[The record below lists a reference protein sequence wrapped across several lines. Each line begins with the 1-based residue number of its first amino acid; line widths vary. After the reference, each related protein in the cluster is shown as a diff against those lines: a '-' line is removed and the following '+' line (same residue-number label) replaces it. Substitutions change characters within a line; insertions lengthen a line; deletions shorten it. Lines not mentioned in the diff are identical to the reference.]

1 MEKDITLDLSFIP
14 LAVIRE
20 ASDRWLGVDQW
31 SSKTNAIIKLAD
43 LVKTGFLTLD
53 QIRAITPQPVGQNT
67 LGQGNYYTQGSNP
80 YGQTMGHIGE
90 MPTFPAPDAFDV
102 ALKPV
107 AQVADNANATA
118 LDALNKARALDSS
131 MHNAFTGV
139 STALADLR
147 AAAAT
152 TAKVQD
158 ELARDVQAF
167 TSKPLIDPAKV
178 SQAVTD
184 AVAAAFKP
192 FEQAVVTA
200 GAQAAIGQMVSV
212 AMTGCETA
220 LDVFGVSVTNA
231 AGGDLWANL
240 FDDPSAPAVDPCFV
254 WTKPI
259 LQHLLLSQSTGEN
272 LWFGGEKG
280 TGKSE
285 TVRQFAAKTGRGY
298 TRINFNKYTTAED
311 FIGAVGLENG
321 ATVFKMGDFLKAFT
335 TPASLI
341 LLDEITNADPA
352 VLAVLNGFLES
363 NSAVNYGGQVWRRA
377 PNVLVFAA
385 DNTLTNG
392 DESGR
397 YAGTRT
403 MNSALAD
410 RFARLVAFKHMELD
424 VEVEAVVRHTGCK
437 PALAEHVLKAV
448 HACRAKVES
457 GDIVDAPSI
466 RSVIAF
472 VRSVAVLGVD
482 EAWAASIGHRQPSE
496 SATAIASIKA
506 AYIDAAFIQR
516 NL

>member
-1 MEKDITLDLSFIP
+1 MANDITIDLASVP
-14 LAVIRE
+14 LAVIRT
-20 ASDRWLGVDQW
+20 ASDRWLGADKW
-31 SSKTNAIIKLAD
+31 SNKTNAVIKLAD
-43 LVKTGFLTLD
+43 LVKQGYITID
-53 QIRAITPQPVGQNT
+53 QIRAVTPQP
-67 LGQGNYYTQGSNP
+67 P
-80 YGQTMGHIGE
+80 IMGGVS
-90 MPTFPAPDAFDV
+90 PDAFDV
-102 ALKPV
+102 ALRPV
-107 AQVADNANATA
+107 AQVADNASATA
-118 LDALNKARALDSS
+118 LDALNKARAIESS
-131 MHNAFTGV
+131 LHCKFGDVN
-139 STALADLR
+139 TALDDLSKAVEKDLGILEETVAR
-147 AAAAT
+147 EIAAI
-152 TAKVQD
+152 
-158 ELARDVQAF
+158 
-167 TSKPLIDPAKV
+167 TSKPLVDPAKV
-178 SQAVTD
+178 AQAVTD

-192 FEQAVVTA
+192 FEAAVVAA
-200 GAQAAIGQMVSV
+200 GAQAAVGQMVSV
-212 AMTGCETA
+212 SRMGCETA
-220 LDVFGVSVTNA
+220 KDVFGVSVTTA
-231 AGGDLWANL
+231 AGNELLVSL
-240 FDDPSAPAVDPCFV
+240 FNDQSAPAIDPCFV
-254 WTKPI
+254 WTEGI
-259 LQHLLLSQSTGEN
+259 LKHLILSQTTGEN

-311 FIGAVGLENG
+311 FIGSVGLENG
-321 ATVFKMGDFLKAFT
+321 DTVFKVGDFLRAFT

-377 PNVLVFAA
+377 PDVLVFAA

-410 RFARLVAFKHMELD
+410 RFARLVAFKHMTID
-424 VEVEAVVRHTGCK
+424 VEIEAVVRHTGCK

-466 RSVIAF
+466 RSVMAF

-506 AYIDAAFIQR
+506 AYIDAAFVQQNI
-516 NL
+516 

>member
-1 MEKDITLDLSFIP
+1 MSNDINIDLAAIP
-14 LAVIRE
+14 LAIIRA
-20 ASDRWLGVDQW
+20 ASDKWIGVDQW
-31 SSKTNAIIKLAD
+31 NGKTNAILKLSA
-43 LVKTGFLTLD
+43 LVKQGYITLSE
-53 QIRAITPQPVGQNT
+53 IRAV
-67 LGQGNYYTQGSNP
+67 S
-80 YGQTMGHIGE
+80 
-90 MPTFPAPDAFDV
+90 PAPIGSVAPTESLDAV
-102 ALKPV
+102 MRPV
-107 AQVADNANATA
+107 IQVADNASATA
-118 LDALNKARALDSS
+118 LEALAKARALDTTAYDLQVQMGNLTVGLFDMQKAVESS
-131 MHNAFTGV
+131 VKAQA
-139 STALADLR
+139 ALDADL
-147 AAAAT
+147 
-152 TAKVQD
+152 
-158 ELARDVQAF
+158 QAF
-167 TSKPLIDPAKV
+167 MHKPLVDEAKV

-184 AVAAAFKP
+184 AVARAFKP
-192 FEQAVVTA
+192 FEAAVVAA
-200 GAQAAIGQMVSV
+200 GAQAAVGSMVSV
-212 AMTGCETA
+212 LRTGCETA
-220 LDVFGVSVTNA
+220 RDVFGVSVKTA
-231 AGGDLWANL
+231 AGNELLVSL
-240 FDDPSAPAVDPCFV
+240 FNDPSAPAVDPCFV
-254 WTKPI
+254 WSAPI
-259 LQHLLLSQSTGEN
+259 LRHLILSQSTGEN

-321 ATVFKMGDFLKAFT
+321 ATVFKMGDFLRAFT

-352 VLAVLNGFLES
+352 VLAVLNGFLET

-410 RFARLVAFKHMELD
+410 RFARLVAFKHMDLAT
-424 VEVEAVVRHTGCK
+424 EVEAVVRHTGCR

-466 RSVIAF
+466 RSVMAF

-496 SATAIASIKA
+496 SATAIESIKA
-506 AYIDAAFIQR
+506 AYIDAAFIQN

>member
-1 MEKDITLDLSFIP
+1 MANDITIDLASIP
-14 LAVIRE
+14 LAIIRT
-20 ASDRWLGVDQW
+20 ASDRWIGADKW
-31 SSKTNAIIKLAD
+31 SGKTNAVIKLAGLINAG
-43 LVKTGFLTLD
+43 LVSLHEIRTL
-53 QIRAITPQPVGQNT
+53 TPQP
-67 LGQGNYYTQGSNP
+67 P
-80 YGQTMGHIGE
+80 I
-90 MPTFPAPDAFDV
+90 MPNGGVSPDAFDV
-102 ALKPV
+102 ALRPV
-107 AQVADNANATA
+107 AQVADNASATA
-118 LDALNKARALDSS
+118 LEAMEKARLLQKELTEICNFAVSRGRELDDLKASVQIGLDLQEKVA
-131 MHNAFTGV
+131 NEV
-139 STALADLR
+139 LRLANKPLVDE
-147 AAAAT
+147 
-152 TAKVQD
+152 AKV
-158 ELARDVQAF
+158 A
-167 TSKPLIDPAKV
+167 
-178 SQAVTD
+178 QAVTD
-184 AVAAAFKP
+184 AVANAFKP
-192 FEQAVVTA
+192 FEAAVVAA
-200 GAQAAIGQMVSV
+200 GAQAAVGSMVSV
-212 AMTGCETA
+212 SRMGCETA
-220 LDVFGVSVTNA
+220 KDVFGVSVTNA
-231 AGGDLWANL
+231 AGNHLYVDLFN
-240 FDDPSAPAVDPCFV
+240 DQSAPAIDPCFV
-254 WTKPI
+254 WTDGI
-259 LQHLLLSQSTGEN
+259 LKHLILSQTTGEN

-311 FIGAVGLENG
+311 FVGAVGLENG
-321 ATVFKMGDFLKAFT
+321 ATVFKMGDFLRAFT

-352 VLAVLNGFLES
+352 VLAVLNGFLET

-377 PNVLVFAA
+377 PDVLVFAA

-410 RFARLVAFKHMELD
+410 RFARLVAFKHMTID
-424 VEVEAVVRHTGCK
+424 VEIEAVVRHTGCK

-466 RSVIAF
+466 RSVMAF

-506 AYIDAAFIQR
+506 AYIDAAFVQHNI
-516 NL
+516 

>member
-1 MEKDITLDLSFIP
+1 MANDITIDLANTTMPI
-14 LAVIRE
+14 IRT
-20 ASDRWLGVDQW
+20 ASDRWLGADKW
-31 SSKTNAIIKLAD
+31 NGKTNAVIKLAEM
-43 LVKTGFLTLD
+43 VKAGRISLAD
-53 QIRAITPQPVGQNT
+53 IQSVTPQP
-67 LGQGNYYTQGSNP
+67 P
-80 YGQTMGHIGE
+80 I
-90 MPTFPAPDAFDV
+90 MPNGVSPDAFDV
-102 ALKPV
+102 ALRPV
-107 AQVADNANATA
+107 AQVADNASATA
-118 LDALNKARALDSS
+118 LDALTKTRLLEDNARSLQQQIGNLSVGQTNVYDA
-131 MHNAFTGV
+131 
-139 STALADLR
+139 
-147 AAAAT
+147 
-152 TAKVQD
+152 VQD
-158 ELARDVQAF
+158 SIKAQKSLAADVARIANA
-167 TSKPLIDPAKV
+167 PLVDADRV
-178 SQAVTD
+178 AQAVTE
-184 AVAAAFKP
+184 AVANAFKP
-192 FEQAVVTA
+192 FEAAVVAA
-200 GAQAAIGQMVSV
+200 GAQAAVGQMVSV
-212 AMTGCETA
+212 SSIGCETA
-220 LDVFGVSVTNA
+220 KDVFGVSVTNA
-231 AGGDLWANL
+231 AGNHLYVDLFN
-240 FDDPSAPAVDPCFV
+240 DQSTPAIDPCFV
-254 WTKPI
+254 WTDGI
-259 LQHLLLSQSTGEN
+259 LKHLILSQTTGEN

-298 TRINFNKYTTAED
+298 TRINFNKFTTAED
-311 FIGAVGLENG
+311 FIGSVGLENG
-321 ATVFKMGDFLKAFT
+321 DTVFKVGDFLRAFT

-377 PNVLVFAA
+377 PDVLVFAA

-410 RFARLVAFKHMELD
+410 RFARLVAFKHMPID
-424 VEVEAVVRHTGCK
+424 VEIEAVVRHTGCK

-466 RSVIAF
+466 RSVMAF

-506 AYIDAAFIQR
+506 AYIDAAFVQQNI
-516 NL
+516 

>member
-1 MEKDITLDLSFIP
+1 MSMAKNSLTVELANTP
-14 LAVIRE
+14 LGVIRAAHAKFVNGAWINKME
-20 ASDRWLGVDQW
+20 
-31 SSKTNAIIKLAD
+31 TNAVLERLIHNGL
-43 LVKTGFLTLD
+43 LTLVEV
-53 QIRAITPQPVGQNT
+53 QSLSPVST
-67 LGQGNYYTQGSNP
+67 A
-80 YGQTMGHIGE
+80 
-90 MPTFPAPDAFDV
+90 MPIASPDAFDV
-102 ALKPV
+102 AMKPV
-107 AQVADNANATA
+107 AQVADNAARDA
-118 LDALNKARALDSS
+118 LDALTKTRLLEDNARSLQQQIGNLSVGLTDVHDAVQQSIKAQDAL
-131 MHNAFTGV
+131 TG
-139 STALADLR
+139 
-147 AAAAT
+147 
-152 TAKVQD
+152 
-158 ELARDVQAF
+158 EVQAF
-167 TSKPLIDPAKV
+167 ISQPLVDPAKV
-178 SQAVTD
+178 TQAVTD

-192 FEQAVVTA
+192 FNAAVVAA
-200 GAQAAIGQMVSV
+200 GAQAAVGSMVSV
-212 AMTGCETA
+212 SRIGCETA
-220 LDVFGVSVTNA
+220 KNVFGVSVTTA
-231 AGGDLWANL
+231 AGNDLLVSL
-240 FDDPSAPAVDPCFV
+240 FNDQSAPAIDPCFV
-254 WTKPI
+254 WTEGI
-259 LQHLLLSQSTGEN
+259 LKHLILSQSTGEN

-298 TRINFNKYTTAED
+298 TRINFNKFTTSED
-311 FIGAVGLENG
+311 FIGSVGLENG
-321 ATVFKMGDFLKAFT
+321 DTVFKVGDFLRAFT

-377 PNVLVFAA
+377 PDVLVFAA

-410 RFARLVAFKHMELD
+410 RFARLVAFKHMTID
-424 VEVEAVVRHTGCK
+424 VEIEAVVRHTGCR
-437 PALAEHVLKAV
+437 PAIAEHVLKAV

-466 RSVIAF
+466 RSVMAF

>member
-1 MEKDITLDLSFIP
+1 MANDVTIDLASIP
-14 LAVIRE
+14 LAIIRT
-20 ASDRWLGVDQW
+20 ASDRWIGADKW
-31 SSKTNAIIKLAD
+31 SGKTNAVIKLAGLINAG
-43 LVKTGFLTLD
+43 LVSLHEIRTL
-53 QIRAITPQPVGQNT
+53 TPQPPIMPNG
-67 LGQGNYYTQGSNP
+67 G
-80 YGQTMGHIGE
+80 IG
-90 MPTFPAPDAFDV
+90 PDAFDV
-102 ALKPV
+102 ALRPV
-107 AQVADNANATA
+107 AQVADNAQSTA
-118 LDALNKARALDSS
+118 LDAMSKVRALESGITDVRNFAVGRGRELDDLKASVQIGLDLQEKVA
-131 MHNAFTGV
+131 NEV
-139 STALADLR
+139 LRLANKPLVDD
-147 AAAAT
+147 
-152 TAKVQD
+152 AKV
-158 ELARDVQAF
+158 A
-167 TSKPLIDPAKV
+167 
-178 SQAVTD
+178 QAVTD
-184 AVAAAFKP
+184 AVANAFKP
-192 FEQAVVTA
+192 FEAAVVAA
-200 GAQAAIGQMVSV
+200 GAQAAVGSMVSV
-212 AMTGCETA
+212 TQTGQEWSSN
-220 LDVFGVSVTNA
+220 VFGVSVTNA
-231 AGGDLWANL
+231 NGGELWVNL
-240 FDDPSAPAVDPCFV
+240 FNDPSAPAVDPCFV

-259 LQHLLLSQSTGEN
+259 LQHLLLSETTGEN

-321 ATVFKMGDFLKAFT
+321 ATVFKMGDFLRAFT

-352 VLAVLNGFLES
+352 VLAVLNGFLET

-385 DNTLTNG
+385 DNTMTNG

-410 RFARLVAFKHMELD
+410 RFARLVAFKHMTID
-424 VEVEAVVRHTGCK
+424 VEIEAVVRHTGCK

-466 RSVIAF
+466 RSVMAF

-496 SATAIASIKA
+496 RATAIASIKA
-506 AYIDAAFIQR
+506 AYIDAAFVQQNI
-516 NL
+516 

>member
-1 MEKDITLDLSFIP
+1 MANDITIDLASIP
-14 LAVIRE
+14 LAVIRT
-20 ASDRWLGVDQW
+20 ASDRWIGADKW
-31 SSKTNAIIKLAD
+31 SNKTNAVIKLAG
-43 LVKTGFLTLD
+43 LVNCGLVSLHEIRTL
-53 QIRAITPQPVGQNT
+53 TPQPPIMPNG
-67 LGQGNYYTQGSNP
+67 GI
-80 YGQTMGHIGE
+80 GH
-90 MPTFPAPDAFDV
+90 DAFDV
-102 ALKPV
+102 ALRPV
-107 AQVADNANATA
+107 AQVADNANAVA
-118 LDALNKARALDSS
+118 LDALGKARSLE
-131 MHNAFTGV
+131 T
-139 STALADLR
+139 TAYDLQVQMGNLTVGLFDMKQ
-147 AAAAT
+147 AVEA

-158 ELARDVQAF
+158 SLAADVARIANA
-167 TSKPLIDPAKV
+167 PLVDEAKV
-178 SQAVTD
+178 AQAVTD
-184 AVAAAFKP
+184 AVASAFKP
-192 FEQAVVTA
+192 FEAAVIAA
-200 GAQAAIGQMVSV
+200 GAQAAVGSMVSV
-212 AMTGCETA
+212 SRIGDETA
-220 LDVFGVSVTNA
+220 QDVFGVPARNA
-231 AGGDLWANL
+231 AGNHLYVDLFN
-240 FDDPSAPAVDPCFV
+240 DPSAPAIDPCFV
-254 WTKPI
+254 WTEGI
-259 LQHLLLSQSTGEN
+259 LKHLILSQDNGDN

-321 ATVFKMGDFLKAFT
+321 ATVFKMGDFLRAFT

-352 VLAVLNGFLES
+352 VLAVLNGFLET

-410 RFARLVAFKHMELD
+410 RFARLVAFKHMDLAT
-424 VEVEAVVRHTGCK
+424 EVEAVVRHTGCK
-437 PALAEHVLKAV
+437 PALADHVLCAI

-466 RSVIAF
+466 RSVMAF

-482 EAWAASIGHRQPSE
+482 EAWAASIAHRQPSE
-496 SATAIASIKA
+496 SAVAIASIKA
-506 AYIDAAFIQR
+506 AYIDPVFIA
-516 NL
+516 NNI

>member
-1 MEKDITLDLSFIP
+1 MANYINLDLAAIP
-14 LAVIRE
+14 LAIIRA
-20 ASDRWLGVDQW
+20 ASDKWIGVDQW
-31 SSKTNAIIKLAD
+31 NGKTNAILKLSA
-43 LVKTGFLTLD
+43 LVKQGYITLD
-53 QIRAITPQPVGQNT
+53 QIRAV
-67 LGQGNYYTQGSNP
+67 S
-80 YGQTMGHIGE
+80 
-90 MPTFPAPDAFDV
+90 PAPIGSVAPTESLDAV
-102 ALKPV
+102 MRPV
-107 AQVADNANATA
+107 IQVADNANATA
-118 LDALNKARALDSS
+118 LEALAKARGIESALHSVFGDF
-131 MHNAFTGV
+131 NKT
-139 STALADLR
+139 LADLR
-147 AAAAT
+147 TAVETDLGILEENTTREIAAIA
-152 TAKVQD
+152 
-158 ELARDVQAF
+158 
-167 TSKPLIDPAKV
+167 SKPLVDEAKV

-184 AVAAAFKP
+184 AVACAFKP
-192 FEQAVVTA
+192 FEAAVVAA
-200 GAQAAIGQMVSV
+200 GAQAAVGSMVSV
-212 AMTGCETA
+212 TTTGQ
-220 LDVFGVSVTNA
+220 DWSSNVFGVQVTNL
-231 AGGDLWANL
+231 AGAELKVDLFN
-240 FDDPSAPAVDPCFV
+240 DPSAPAVDDCFV
-254 WTKPI
+254 WSAPI
-259 LQHLLLSQSTGEN
+259 LRHLLLSQNTGEN

-321 ATVFKMGDFLKAFT
+321 ATVFKMGDFLRAFT

-352 VLAVLNGFLES
+352 VLAVLNGFLET

-410 RFARLVAFKHMELD
+410 RFARLVAFKHMDLAT
-424 VEVEAVVRHTGCK
+424 EVEAVVRHTGCK
-437 PALAEHVLKAV
+437 PALADHVLRAV

-466 RSVIAF
+466 RSVMAF

-506 AYIDAAFIQR
+506 AYIDPAFIS
-516 NL
+516 NNI

>member
-1 MEKDITLDLSFIP
+1 MANYINLDLAAIP
-14 LAVIRE
+14 LAIIRA
-20 ASDRWLGVDQW
+20 ASDKWIGVDQW
-31 SSKTNAIIKLAD
+31 NGKTNAILKLSA
-43 LVKTGFLTLD
+43 LVKQGYITLD
-53 QIRAITPQPVGQNT
+53 QIRAV
-67 LGQGNYYTQGSNP
+67 S
-80 YGQTMGHIGE
+80 
-90 MPTFPAPDAFDV
+90 PAPIGSVAPTESLDAV
-102 ALKPV
+102 MRPV
-107 AQVADNANATA
+107 IQVADNANATA
-118 LDALNKARALDSS
+118 LEALAKARGIESALHSVFGDF
-131 MHNAFTGV
+131 NKT
-139 STALADLR
+139 LADLR
-147 AAAAT
+147 TVVETDLGILEENTTREIAAIA
-152 TAKVQD
+152 
-158 ELARDVQAF
+158 
-167 TSKPLIDPAKV
+167 SKPLVDEAKV

-184 AVAAAFKP
+184 AVACAFKP
-192 FEQAVVTA
+192 FEAAVVAA
-200 GAQAAIGQMVSV
+200 GAQAAVGSMVSV
-212 AMTGCETA
+212 TTTGQ
-220 LDVFGVSVTNA
+220 DWSSNVFGVQVTNL
-231 AGGDLWANL
+231 AGAELKVDLFN
-240 FDDPSAPAVDPCFV
+240 DPSAPAVDDCFV
-254 WTKPI
+254 WSAPI
-259 LQHLLLSQSTGEN
+259 LRHLILSQSTGEN

-321 ATVFKMGDFLKAFT
+321 ATVFKMGDFLRAFT

-352 VLAVLNGFLES
+352 VLAVLNGFLET

-410 RFARLVAFKHMELD
+410 RFARLVAFKHMDLAT
-424 VEVEAVVRHTGCK
+424 EVEAVVRHTGCK
-437 PALAEHVLKAV
+437 PALADHVLRAV

-466 RSVIAF
+466 RSVMAF

-506 AYIDAAFIQR
+506 AYIDPAFIS
-516 NL
+516 NNI

>member
-1 MEKDITLDLSFIP
+1 MASDITIDLATIP
-14 LAVIRE
+14 LAIIRT
-20 ASDRWLGVDQW
+20 ASDRWLGADNWQG
-31 SSKTNAIIKLAD
+31 KTRAIGLLAQQIYNGRMTLAD
-43 LVKTGFLTLD
+43 V
-53 QIRAITPQPVGQNT
+53 RAVVPQPPIMPNG
-67 LGQGNYYTQGSNP
+67 G
-80 YGQTMGHIGE
+80 IG
-90 MPTFPAPDAFDV
+90 PDAFDV

-107 AQVADNANATA
+107 AQVADNANAIA
-118 LDALNKARALDSS
+118 LDALGKARSLE
-131 MHNAFTGV
+131 
-139 STALADLR
+139 
-147 AAAAT
+147 T
-152 TAKVQD
+152 TAYDLQVQMGNLTVGLFD
-158 ELARDVQAF
+158 MKQAVEKDLGILEETVAREIAAI
-167 TSKPLIDPAKV
+167 TSKPLVDPAKV
-178 SQAVTD
+178 AQAVTD

-192 FEQAVVTA
+192 FEAAVVAA
-200 GAQAAIGQMVSV
+200 GAQTAVGSMVSV
-212 AMTGCETA
+212 SRIGDETA
-220 LDVFGVSVTNA
+220 QDVFGVPARNA
-231 AGGDLWANL
+231 AGNHLYVDLFN
-240 FDDPSAPAVDPCFV
+240 DPSAPAIDPCFV
-254 WTKPI
+254 WTEGI
-259 LQHLLLSQSTGEN
+259 LKHLILSQDNGDN

-298 TRINFNKYTTAED
+298 TRINFNKYTTSED

-321 ATVFKMGDFLKAFT
+321 ATVFKMGDFLRAFT

-410 RFARLVAFKHMELD
+410 RFARLVQFKHMRLD
-424 VEVEAVVRHTGCK
+424 VEIDAVVLHTGCK
-437 PALAEHVLKAV
+437 PALADHVLAAV

-466 RSVIAF
+466 RSVMAF
-472 VRSVAVLGVD
+472 IRSVAVLGVD

-496 SATAIASIKA
+496 SAVAIASIKA
-506 AYIDAAFIQR
+506 AYIDPAFIQR
-516 NL
+516 NI

>member
-1 MEKDITLDLSFIP
+1 MANDLTIDLATIP
-14 LAVIRE
+14 LAIIRT
-20 ASDRWLGVDQW
+20 ASDRWLGADNWQG
-31 SSKTNAIIKLAD
+31 KTRAIGLLAGQIKSGRMTLAD
-43 LVKTGFLTLD
+43 V
-53 QIRAITPQPVGQNT
+53 RAVVPQP
-67 LGQGNYYTQGSNP
+67 P
-80 YGQTMGHIGE
+80 IMGGVS
-90 MPTFPAPDAFDV
+90 PDAFDV
-102 ALKPV
+102 ALRPV
-107 AQVADNANATA
+107 AQVADNANTVA
-118 LDALNKARALDSS
+118 LDALNKVRAVDSAMS
-131 MHNAFTGV
+131 NGFNSI

-147 AAAAT
+147 SAAKN
-152 TAKVQD
+152 TAQMQD
-158 ELARDVQAF
+158 ALARDVEAF
-167 TSKPLIDPAKV
+167 TSQPLVNEAKV

-192 FEQAVVTA
+192 FEAAVVAA
-200 GAQAAIGQMVSV
+200 GAQAAVGSMVSV
-212 AMTGCETA
+212 SRTKCETA
-220 LDVFGVSVTNA
+220 RDVFGVSVTTA
-231 AGGDLWANL
+231 AGNELLVSL
-240 FDDPSAPAVDPCFV
+240 FNDPSAPAVDPCFV
-254 WTKPI
+254 WTDGI
-259 LQHLLLSQSTGEN
+259 LKHLLLSQTTGEN

-298 TRINFNKYTTAED
+298 TRINFNKYTTSED
-311 FIGAVGLENG
+311 FVGAVGLEGG
-321 ATVFKMGDFLKAFT
+321 ATVFKVGDFLRAFT

-377 PNVLVFAA
+377 PDVLVFAA
-385 DNTLTNG
+385 DNTMTNG

-466 RSVIAF
+466 RSVMAF

>member
-1 MEKDITLDLSFIP
+1 
-14 LAVIRE
+14 V
-20 ASDRWLGVDQW
+20 Q
-31 SSKTNAIIKLAD
+31 NA
-43 LVKTGFLTLD
+43 LT
-53 QIRAITPQPVGQNT
+53 
-67 LGQGNYYTQGSNP
+67 
-80 YGQTMGHIGE
+80 
-90 MPTFPAPDAFDV
+90 
-102 ALKPV
+102 
-107 AQVADNANATA
+107 
-118 LDALNKARALDSS
+118 
-131 MHNAFTGV
+131 
-139 STALADLR
+139 
-147 AAAAT
+147 
-152 TAKVQD
+152 
-158 ELARDVQAF
+158 RDVQAF
-167 TSKPLIDPAKV
+167 TSQPLVDEAKV

-192 FEQAVVTA
+192 FEQAVIAA
-200 GAQAAIGQMVSV
+200 GAQAAVGSMVSV
-212 AMTGCETA
+212 VKTGCESA

-231 AGGDLWANL
+231 SGGELWANL
-240 FDDPSAPAVDPCFV
+240 FNDPSAPAVDPCFV

-259 LQHLLLSQSTGEN
+259 LQHLLLSQTTGEN

-298 TRINFNKYTTAED
+298 TRINFNKYTTSED
-311 FIGAVGLENG
+311 FVGAVGLENG
-321 ATVFKMGDFLKAFT
+321 ATVFKMGDFLRAFT

-352 VLAVLNGFLES
+352 VLAVLNGFLET

-385 DNTLTNG
+385 DNTMTNG

-466 RSVIAF
+466 RSVMAF

>member
-1 MEKDITLDLSFIP
+1 MANDLTIDLATIP
-14 LAVIRE
+14 LAIIRT
-20 ASDRWLGVDQW
+20 ASDRWLGADNWQG
-31 SSKTNAIIKLAD
+31 KTRAIGLLAGQINSGRMTLAD
-43 LVKTGFLTLD
+43 V
-53 QIRAITPQPVGQNT
+53 RAVTPQPPIAQ
-67 LGQGNYYTQGSNP
+67 
-80 YGQTMGHIGE
+80 QTAS
-90 MPTFPAPDAFDV
+90 FDAFDV

-118 LDALNKARALDSS
+118 LDALGKARAIESALHAGFGD
-131 MHNAFTGV
+131 FGK
-139 STALADLR
+139 ALADLR
-147 AAAAT
+147 TAVETDLGILEETTTREIAAIA
-152 TAKVQD
+152 
-158 ELARDVQAF
+158 
-167 TSKPLIDPAKV
+167 SKPLIDDAKV
-178 SQAVTD
+178 TQAVTD

-192 FEQAVVTA
+192 FNAAVVAA
-200 GAQAAIGQMVSV
+200 GAQAAVGSMVSV
-212 AMTGCETA
+212 SRIGDETA
-220 LDVFGVSVTNA
+220 QDVFGVPARNA
-231 AGGDLWANL
+231 AGNHLYVDLFN
-240 FDDPSAPAVDPCFV
+240 DPSAPAIDPCFV
-254 WTKPI
+254 WTESI
-259 LQHLLLSQSTGEN
+259 LKHLILSQNTGEN

-311 FIGAVGLENG
+311 FVGSVGLENG
-321 ATVFKMGDFLKAFT
+321 ATVFKVGDFLRAFT

-363 NSAVNYGGQVWRRA
+363 NSAVSYGGQVWRRA
-377 PNVLVFAA
+377 PDVLVFAA

-410 RFARLVAFKHMELD
+410 RFARLVAFKHMTID
-424 VEVEAVVRHTGCK
+424 VEIEAVVRHTGCK

-466 RSVIAF
+466 RSVMAF

-516 NL
+516 NI

>member
-1 MEKDITLDLSFIP
+1 MANDLSIDLASIPLSIIRTAFDRWIVGHQWQGKTHAVGMLAAAIKNGRITL
-14 LAVIRE
+14 
-20 ASDRWLGVDQW
+20 SDVRGV
-31 SSKTNAIIKLAD
+31 
-43 LVKTGFLTLD
+43 
-53 QIRAITPQPVGQNT
+53 TPVT
-67 LGQGNYYTQGSNP
+67 HSV
-80 YGQTMGHIGE
+80 QTVQ
-90 MPTFPAPDAFDV
+90 PDAFDV
-102 ALKPV
+102 ALRPV
-107 AQVADNANATA
+107 AQVADNASATA
-118 LDALNKARALDSS
+118 LESLDKARALENVTYDLQVR
-131 MHNAFTGV
+131 MGDV
-139 STALADLR
+139 SVGLFDMKQAVEAI
-147 AAAAT
+147 
-152 TAKVQD
+152 AKVQD
-158 ELARDVQAF
+158 SLAADIARIANA
-167 TSKPLIDPAKV
+167 PLVDDAKV
-178 SQAVTD
+178 AQAVTD

-192 FEQAVVTA
+192 FQAAVIAA
-200 GAQAAIGQMVSV
+200 GAQEAVGSMVSV
-212 AMTGCETA
+212 TKTGRDFACA
-220 LDVFGVSVTNA
+220 VFGGVNVTDA
-231 AGGDLWANL
+231 AGQELSVDLFN
-240 FDDPSAPAVDPCFV
+240 DPSAPAIDPCFV
-254 WTKPI
+254 WTEGI
-259 LQHLLLSQSTGEN
+259 LKHLILSQTTGEN

-298 TRINFNKYTTAED
+298 TRINFNKYTTSED
-311 FIGAVGLENG
+311 FVGAVGLENG
-321 ATVFKMGDFLKAFT
+321 ATVFKMGDFLRAFT

-352 VLAVLNGFLES
+352 VLAVLNGFLET

-377 PNVLVFAA
+377 PDVLVFAA

-410 RFARLVAFKHMELD
+410 RFARLVAFKHMTID
-424 VEVEAVVRHTGCK
+424 VEIEAVVRHTGCK

-466 RSVIAF
+466 RSVMAF

-516 NL
+516 NI

>member
-1 MEKDITLDLSFIP
+1 MANDITIDLANTTMPI
-14 LAVIRE
+14 IRT
-20 ASDRWLGVDQW
+20 ASDRWLGADNW
-31 SSKTNAIIKLAD
+31 RNKTTAVIQLAEMVKAGRISLAD
-43 LVKTGFLTLD
+43 IQSV
-53 QIRAITPQPVGQNT
+53 TPQP
-67 LGQGNYYTQGSNP
+67 P
-80 YGQTMGHIGE
+80 I
-90 MPTFPAPDAFDV
+90 MPNGGVSPDAFDV
-102 ALKPV
+102 ALRPV
-107 AQVADNANATA
+107 AQVADNASATA
-118 LDALNKARALDSS
+118 LDALGKARAVESHLGHLDSRI
-131 MHNAFTGV
+131 NAISLGLTDV
-139 STALADLR
+139 ADAVQLSLKAQNALDADLQ
-147 AAAAT
+147 AFMHKPLVDD
-152 TAKVQD
+152 AKV
-158 ELARDVQAF
+158 A
-167 TSKPLIDPAKV
+167 
-178 SQAVTD
+178 QAVTE
-184 AVAAAFKP
+184 AVANAFKP
-192 FEQAVVTA
+192 FEAAVVAA
-200 GAQAAIGQMVSV
+200 GAQAAVGSMVSV
-212 AMTGCETA
+212 TKTGRDFACA
-220 LDVFGVSVTNA
+220 VFGGVNVTDA
-231 AGGDLWANL
+231 AGQELLVDLFN
-240 FDDPSAPAVDPCFV
+240 DQSAPAVDPCFV
-254 WTKPI
+254 WTDGI
-259 LQHLLLSQSTGEN
+259 LKHLILSQTTGEN

-311 FIGAVGLENG
+311 FIGSVGLENG
-321 ATVFKMGDFLKAFT
+321 DTVFKVGDFLRAFT

-377 PNVLVFAA
+377 PDVLVFAA

-410 RFARLVAFKHMELD
+410 RFARLVAFKHMTID
-424 VEVEAVVRHTGCK
+424 VEIEAVVRHTGCK

-466 RSVIAF
+466 RSVMAF

-516 NL
+516 NI

>member
-1 MEKDITLDLSFIP
+1 MANDITIDLAQLP
-14 LAVIRE
+14 LAVIRT
-20 ASDRWLGVDQW
+20 AYDNYFSGNPWY
-31 SSKTNAIIKLAD
+31 SKSHAIEVLA
-43 LVKTGFLTLD
+43 
-53 QIRAITPQPVGQNT
+53 RAIGDGRITLQDMRNTTPKHHPA
-67 LGQGNYYTQGSNP
+67 
-80 YGQTMGHIGE
+80 MG
-90 MPTFPAPDAFDV
+90 PFQAAPDTFDI

-107 AQVADNANATA
+107 AQVADNAQTIA
-118 LDALNKARALDSS
+118 LDALQTARNLDTRTHILDNQITGLKHAVDRLHDAAKAGEA
-131 MHNAFTGV
+131 
-139 STALADLR
+139 
-147 AAAAT
+147 
-152 TAKVQD
+152 VQD
-158 ELARDVQAF
+158 ALARDVQAF
-167 TSKPLIDPAKV
+167 MQKPLVDDAKV

-184 AVAAAFKP
+184 AVTRAFKP
-192 FEQAVVTA
+192 FDAAVVAA
-200 GAQAAIGQMVSV
+200 GAQAVVGSMVSV
-212 AMTGCETA
+212 SRIGCEVA
-220 LDVFGVSVTNA
+220 KHVFGVSVTTA
-231 AGGDLWANL
+231 AGNELLVSL
-240 FDDPSAPAVDPCFV
+240 FDDSSAPAIDPCFV
-254 WTKPI
+254 WSKPI
-259 LQHLLLSQSTGEN
+259 LQHLLLSQTTGEN

-321 ATVFKMGDFLKAFT
+321 ATVFKMGDFLRAFT

-363 NSAVNYGGQVWRRA
+363 NSAVSYGGQVWRRA
-377 PNVLVFAA
+377 PDVLVFAA
-385 DNTLTNG
+385 DNTMTNG

-397 YAGTRT
+397 YSGTRT

-410 RFARLVAFKHMELD
+410 RFARLVAFKHMDLAT
-424 VEVEAVVRHTGCK
+424 EVEAVVRHTGCR
-437 PALAEHVLKAV
+437 PAIAEHVLKAV

-466 RSVIAF
+466 RSVMAF

-496 SATAIASIKA
+496 SATAIASIKS
-506 AYIDAAFIQR
+506 AYIDAAFIQN